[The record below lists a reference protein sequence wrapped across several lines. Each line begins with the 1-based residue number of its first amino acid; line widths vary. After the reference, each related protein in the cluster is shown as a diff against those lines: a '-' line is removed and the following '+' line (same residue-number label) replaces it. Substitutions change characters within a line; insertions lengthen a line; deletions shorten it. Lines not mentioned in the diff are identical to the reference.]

1 MTILTHV
8 LAQGCRP
15 TSNLS
20 IAYELRCFWLP
31 KVSSRARSDR
41 SGLAVRW
48 EPLHASCAMDRTRR
62 ALHISRPSLEPRASP
77 FNKRLRRL
85 PVVDTLIVRV
95 RDACRCVCLCVPS
108 RHGDGR
114 SSESVS
120 GKWSYCSVITRCYD
134 YQNRCI
140 QHNSALQRLSHC
152 GLSAQPCGHF

>member
-48 EPLHASCAMDRTRR
+48 EPGRR
-62 ALHISRPSLEPRASP
+62 PWILRLLPLRLLPLRLLPLRLLPLCLLPLRLLPLRLLLSR
-77 FNKRLRRL
+77 
-85 PVVDTLIVRV
+85 
-95 RDACRCVCLCVPS
+95 
-108 RHGDGR
+108 
-114 SSESVS
+114 
-120 GKWSYCSVITRCYD
+120 
-134 YQNRCI
+134 
-140 QHNSALQRLSHC
+140 
-152 GLSAQPCGHF
+152 

>member
-95 RDACRCVCLCVPS
+95 RDACHCVCLCVSS
-108 RHGDGR
+108 RHGDG
-114 SSESVS
+114 
-120 GKWSYCSVITRCYD
+120 
-134 YQNRCI
+134 
-140 QHNSALQRLSHC
+140 
-152 GLSAQPCGHF
+152 